1 MLVSKTTLM
10 VRLQCYPRTSLFV
23 EDGVPCFGVRDS
35 GRIAVA
41 DGMESCL
48 GKWTHLAATVNL
60 DKLEMFVDGKK
71 VASVPRG
78 RYLKFFGSKTLTIGK
93 EQGKQ
98 TLGMIDN
105 KSFTG
110 LIADLSFYRQY
121 KSDLAKL

>member
-1 MLVSKTTLM
+1 M
-10 VRLQCYPRTSLFV
+10 V
-23 EDGVPCFGVRDS
+23 
-35 GRIAVA
+35 
-41 DGMESCL
+41 
-48 GKWTHLAATVNL
+48 ATVNF

-93 EQGKQ
+93 EQGQQ

-110 LIADLSFYRQY
+110 LISDLSFYRQY
-121 KSDLAKL
+121 KSDVAEL